1 MKNFSAL
8 RCQARLAHGQSMV
21 EFALMLIIL
30 VLVLMGI
37 FDLGRVIYYNFV
49 LNNTVH
55 EAARAAI
62 TCGGK
67 SLTNC
72 STIDATA
79 KTNAVAT
86 TVGIP
91 ITTSDITIAPSSRQH
106 GSTVTV
112 TATTTFTPITPFIAR
127 IIGGSG
133 AITMNATSQMVV
145 Q

>member
-1 MKNFSAL
+1 MKTLSVM
-8 RCQARLAHGQSMV
+8 RRQIHSSQGQSMV
-21 EFALMLIIL
+21 EFALIIIVL
-30 VLVLMGI
+30 VLMLMGI

-62 TCGGK
+62 ICGGV
-67 SLTNC
+67 STTNC
-72 STIDATA
+72 STTDATA
-79 KTNAVAT
+79 KSNAVAT
-86 TVGIP
+86 TVGVP
-91 ITTSDITIAPSSRQH
+91 ITTSDISISPSSRAH

-112 TATTTFTPITPFIAR
+112 TATTSFTPITPFIAR

-133 AITMNATSQMVV
+133 SITMNARSQMVV